1 MKFRNPTSILL
12 GMTCLLAFLG
22 CTDPEDSGDLEISIP
37 VSVQSVAPQAIDAFV
52 TTSGTVE
59 AIKNT
64 ILKSEVAGDYR
75 LARNPATGKPFA
87 PGDRVKKGQTVI
99 NLVNPEYENNIQ
111 IESHELNLD
120 ISKREFEKQN
130 SLYEKGGITLREL
143 KTAER
148 TYIDAKYSYNNARIQ
163 LGKLQIKAPF
173 TGTIVE
179 LPYYTPNTRVEAAQ
193 TMVKLMDYDLLHSEL
208 SFPARELTR
217 IKVGQPVH
225 VTHHAMT
232 EDTLQGTVTR
242 VSPALDS
249 ETRSFKVSVEVDN
262 KTHILRPGMFVRI
275 NTVVDRKDSTIVI
288 PREIILSKRRGK
300 TVYVVEKGAAFER
313 ILSTGLENSDEIEI
327 LEGLKEGD
335 RLVVRGFETL
345 RNSSKVKILN

>member
-1 MKFRNPTSILL
+1 MKFRIPTSLL
-12 GMTCLLAFLG
+12 LSTLCLLAFFA
-22 CTDPEDSGDLEISIP
+22 CSDPEDAGDLEISIP
-37 VSVQSVAPQAIDAFV
+37 VSVQSVSSQSIDAFV

-64 ILKSEVAGDYR
+64 ILKSEVAGDYV

-87 PGDRVKKGQTVI
+87 PGDRIQKGQTI
-99 NLVNPEYENNIQ
+99 IRLVNPEYENNIQ
-111 IESHELNLD
+111 IESYELNLD

-130 SLYEKGGITLREL
+130 SLHEKGGITLREL
-143 KTAER
+143 KNAER

-173 TGTIVE
+173 NGTIVE

-193 TMVKLMDYDLLHSEL
+193 TMVKLMDYDVLHSEL

-217 IKVGQPVH
+217 IRVDQPVR

-232 EDTLQGTVTR
+232 ADTLQGKVTR

-249 ETRSFKVSVEVDN
+249 ETRSFKVSVEIDN
-262 KTHILRPGMFVRI
+262 KAHTLRPGMFVRI

-313 ILSTGLENSDEIEI
+313 ILSTGLENADEIEI